1 VVSALTSWL
10 RKAVTAR
17 FFPHISL
24 LAITLLGGVIRF
36 LNLANPPVLVFDETY
51 YVKDAYTLGQFG
63 SERVWPENANL
74 DFESGNPDVYE
85 DLGSYV
91 VHPAFGK
98 WLIWLGINLFG
109 VESSFSWRFTTAL
122 IGTLTIPLLMLIARE
137 LTKSAKFSAVA
148 GFLIA
153 IEGHSVVL
161 SRTAILDGLLT
172 FFSLVGLWFLIRA
185 DRAQRL
191 KVFSGKIGISISP
204 WLIAMGLSLGLASS
218 IKWSGLYFLAAFG
231 LFTFFSDWQART
243 RSGYARA
250 GAIYQGF
257 VNAVV
262 LLAVSFATYLTTW
275 SGWIGDAKA
284 WGRNA
289 EENWWLSLL
298 SYHQQILSFHTG
310 LDSDHP
316 YQANAFQWL
325 INLRP
330 TAFYFEEF
338 SGSERCG
345 LFNECVVAITAMP
358 NLLIWFGGVAATIW
372 LIRNKLASHP
382 AKLVITGFIAAWL
395 PWVFFLERTAFQ
407 FYAVL
412 ISPFFVLA
420 LTLAL
425 QHYLNRGYLLGLWVS
440 REKKLVLFLAAAF
453 WIALF
458 YLSLWTGLPVPY
470 EFWRVQLLL
479 PFWI

>member
-1 VVSALTSWL
+1 M
-10 RKAVTAR
+10 
-17 FFPHISL
+17 
-24 LAITLLGGVIRF
+24 
-36 LNLANPPVLVFDETY
+36 
-51 YVKDAYTLGQFG
+51 
-63 SERVWPENANL
+63 
-74 DFESGNPDVYE
+74 
-85 DLGSYV
+85 
-91 VHPAFGK
+91 
-98 WLIWLGINLFG
+98 GI
-109 VESSFSWRFTTAL
+109 A
-122 IGTLTIPLLMLIARE
+122 
-137 LTKSAKFSAVA
+137 
-148 GFLIA
+148 
-153 IEGHSVVL
+153 
-161 SRTAILDGLLT
+161 
-172 FFSLVGLWFLIRA
+172 
-185 DRAQRL
+185 
-191 KVFSGKIGISISP
+191 
-204 WLIAMGLSLGLASS
+204 LGLASS
-218 IKWSGLYFLAAFG
+218 IKWSGLYFLAGFG
-231 LFTFFSDWQART
+231 LFTFLSDWQART

-257 VNAVV
+257 VNALV

-289 EENWWLSLL
+289 EDNWWLSLL
-298 SYHQQILSFHTG
+298 SYHQQILNFHTG
-310 LDSDHP
+310 LDKDHP

-338 SGSERCG
+338 SGGERCG
-345 LFNECVVAITAMP
+345 PFSECVVAITAMP
-358 NLLIWFGGVAATIW
+358 NLLIWFGGLAATIW
-372 LIRNKLASHP
+372 LIRNKLTSHP

-425 QHYLNRGYLLGLWVS
+425 QHYLNRGYLIGLAES
-440 REKKLVLFLAAAF
+440 REKKLVLFLTAAF
-453 WIALF
+453 LIALF
-458 YLSLWTGLPVPY
+458 YLSLWTALPVPY